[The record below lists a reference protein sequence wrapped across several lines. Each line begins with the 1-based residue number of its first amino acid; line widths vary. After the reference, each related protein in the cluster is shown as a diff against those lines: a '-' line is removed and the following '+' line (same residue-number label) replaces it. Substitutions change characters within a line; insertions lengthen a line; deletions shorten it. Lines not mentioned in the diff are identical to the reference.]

1 MRATFRVIAIAAAT
15 LALTT
20 AAHAARRGESK
31 VAERN
36 GPYLGIQPGVR
47 DAAPGKVDVKSRGA
61 VRVVTWVGFQ
71 MQGPG
76 GRVFLQTTEP
86 AVYNLIPSA
95 ADEVVLELTDTR
107 LQSFNDGRKLETGY
121 FPTAVAWVDADQL
134 KSTLRLTVKLREI
147 VGYDLRQEGNYL
159 ILDFR
164 PPTGPIAAPGAP
176 AEAPAAAAPV
186 QAPVEPTPVEA
197 TPVEPTPVEPAA
209 PTEPVA
215 PPQ

>member
-1 MRATFRVIAIAAAT
+1 MRATFRVIAVAAAA
-15 LALTT
+15 LALPTS
-20 AAHAARRGESK
+20 ALAERRGESK

-86 AVYNLIPSA
+86 AVYNLVPSA

-107 LQSFNDGRKLETGY
+107 LQSVNDGRKLETGY

-134 KSTLRLTVKLREI
+134 KSTLRLTVKLREV

-164 PPTGPIAAPGAP
+164 PPTGPISPPGAP
-176 AEAPAAAAPV
+176 AAVQAAAPAEPPPAEP
-186 QAPVEPTPVEA
+186 APAPAPAEPA
-197 TPVEPTPVEPAA
+197 PVEPAA